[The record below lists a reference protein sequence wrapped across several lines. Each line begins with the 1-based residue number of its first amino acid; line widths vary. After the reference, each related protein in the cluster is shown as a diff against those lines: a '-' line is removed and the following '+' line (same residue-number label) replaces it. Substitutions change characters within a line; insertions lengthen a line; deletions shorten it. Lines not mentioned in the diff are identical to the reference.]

1 MRPTKSKF
9 DKVINIL
16 SIVCLA
22 GTTFFLF
29 AKWGKIPQE
38 IPGHYNAAGEIDS
51 MTGKGSLFVLL
62 LVGWVLYIGISVIEQ
77 FPRIWN
83 TGVEVTEENKERVYR
98 ILKDLLGTVKL
109 EMAGVFSFL
118 TIYSVNGK
126 NLPGFFLPVFLVV
139 VFGSLIYHI
148 IRLVKAK

>member
-1 MRPTKSKF
+1 M
-9 DKVINIL
+9 
-16 SIVCLA
+16 
-22 GTTFFLF
+22 
-29 AKWGKIPQE
+29 
-38 IPGHYNAAGEIDS
+38 
-51 MTGKGSLFVLL
+51 
-62 LVGWVLYIGISVIEQ
+62 
-77 FPRIWN
+77 
-83 TGVEVTEENKERVYR
+83 TEENKERVYR